1 MEFTRED
8 GLSFV
13 SNVLEVKEFEK
24 KFDENKLTVLN
35 EIIWSFHQHIPF
47 NNIKHISKPFEDR
60 RTPTLKESMEM
71 VLSRQGGLC
80 LTLNTVIF
88 QVLRELGYDIS
99 LAVGTVISENDH
111 VFCIA
116 KVLDEDMESLFI
128 VDVGFAFP
136 TFKAVR
142 LVPNGDSEVLS
153 TVSLTLKYR
162 HMANGDYCRLH
173 RKVDKNSGD
182 VSWETMFRFSL
193 TPNLTVE
200 SVQKYVGDIVYEN
213 PEESNFNR
221 VPFLVTYKGECMVAF
236 KNGVLSIGNK
246 NRTVDFFSSETDE
259 EMIKELSKHFQYV
272 KLVEFKKSFQR
283 WREIGSPEFKIPT
296 RQLLPL

>member
-1 MEFTRED
+1 MEFSRED
-8 GLSFV
+8 SLSFV

-24 KFDENKLTVLN
+24 RFDENKLTVLN
-35 EIIWSFHQHIPF
+35 EIIRSFHQHIPF
-47 NNIKHISKPFEDR
+47 SNIKHISKPFKDR

-88 QVLRELGYDIS
+88 RVLRELGYDIS

-116 KVLDEDMESLFI
+116 RALDEDMESLFI

-136 TFKAVR
+136 LFKAIK

-153 TVSLTLKYR
+153 TASLVLKYR
-162 HMANGDYCRLH
+162 HMENGDYCRLH
-173 RKVDKNSGD
+173 RKVDKKSGD
-182 VSWETMFRFSL
+182 VVWELMYRFSL
-193 TPNLTVE
+193 TPNLTLE
-200 SVQKYVGDIVYEN
+200 SVQKFVGNVVYDDEDH
-213 PEESNFNR
+213 NFNK
-221 VPFLVTYKGECMVAF
+221 VPFLVTFKGERMIAF
-236 KNGVLSIGNK
+236 KNGVLSIGNEDG
-246 NRTVDFFSSETDE
+246 TVEFFSSETDE

-272 KLVEFKKSFQR
+272 KLVEFIKSFQR
-283 WREIGSPEFKIPT
+283 WREIGSPEFKIPI
-296 RQLLPL
+296 RQLLPI

>member
-1 MEFTRED
+1 MEFSRED
-8 GLSFV
+8 SLSFV

-24 KFDENKLTVLN
+24 RFDENKLTVLN
-35 EIIWSFHQHIPF
+35 EIIRSFHQHIPF
-47 NNIKHISKPFEDR
+47 SNIKHISKPFKDR

-88 QVLRELGYDIS
+88 RVLRELGYYIS

-116 KVLDEDMESLFI
+116 RALDEDVESLFI

-136 TFKAVR
+136 LFKAVK

-153 TVSLTLKYR
+153 TASLVLKYR
-162 HMANGDYCRLH
+162 HMENGDYCRLH
-173 RKVDKNSGD
+173 RKVDKKSGD
-182 VSWETMFRFSL
+182 VVWELMYRFSL
-193 TPNLTVE
+193 TPNLTLE
-200 SVQKYVGDIVYEN
+200 SVQKFVGNVVYDDEDH
-213 PEESNFNR
+213 NFNK
-221 VPFLVTYKGECMVAF
+221 VPFLVTFKGERMIAF
-236 KNGVLSIGNK
+236 KNGVLSIGNEDG
-246 NRTVDFFSSETDE
+246 TVEFFSSEIDE

-272 KLVEFKKSFQR
+272 KLVEFIKSFQR
-283 WREIGSPEFKIPT
+283 WREIGSPEFKIPI
-296 RQLLPL
+296 RQLLPI

>member
-1 MEFTRED
+1 MEFSRED
-8 GLSFV
+8 SLSFV

-24 KFDENKLTVLN
+24 RFDENKLTVLN
-35 EIIWSFHQHIPF
+35 EIIRSFHQHIPF
-47 NNIKHISKPFEDR
+47 SNIKHISKPFKDR

-88 QVLRELGYDIS
+88 RVLRELGYYIS

-116 KVLDEDMESLFI
+116 RALDEDMESLFI

-136 TFKAVR
+136 LFKAIK

-153 TVSLTLKYR
+153 TASLVLKYR
-162 HMANGDYCRLH
+162 HMENGDYCRLH
-173 RKVDKNSGD
+173 RKVDKKSGD
-182 VSWETMFRFSL
+182 VVWELMYRFSL
-193 TPNLTVE
+193 TPNLTLE
-200 SVQKYVGDIVYEN
+200 SVQKFVGNVVYDDEDHI
-213 PEESNFNR
+213 FNK
-221 VPFLVTYKGECMVAF
+221 VPFLVTFKGERMIAF
-236 KNGVLSIGNK
+236 KNGVLSIGNEDG
-246 NRTVDFFSSETDE
+246 TVEFFSSETDE

-272 KLVEFKKSFQR
+272 KLVEFIKSFQR
-283 WREIGSPEFKIPT
+283 WREIGSPEFKIPI
-296 RQLLPL
+296 RQLLPI

>member
-1 MEFTRED
+1 MEFSRED
-8 GLSFV
+8 SLSFV

-24 KFDENKLTVLN
+24 RFDENKLTVLN
-35 EIIWSFHQHIPF
+35 EIIRSFHQHIPF
-47 NNIKHISKPFEDR
+47 SNIKHISKPFKDR

-88 QVLRELGYDIS
+88 RVLRELGYYIS

-116 KVLDEDMESLFI
+116 RALDEDMESLFI

-136 TFKAVR
+136 LFKAVK

-153 TVSLTLKYR
+153 TVSLVLKYR
-162 HMANGDYCRLH
+162 HMENGDYCRLH
-173 RKVDKNSGD
+173 RKVDKKSGD
-182 VSWETMFRFSL
+182 VVWEVMYTFSL
-193 TPNLTVE
+193 TPNLTLE
-200 SVQKYVGDIVYEN
+200 SVQKFVGNVVYDDEDHI
-213 PEESNFNR
+213 FNK
-221 VPFLVTYKGECMVAF
+221 VPFLVTFKGERMIAF
-236 KNGVLSIGNK
+236 KNGVLSIGNEDG
-246 NRTVDFFSSETDE
+246 TVEFFSSETDE

-272 KLVEFKKSFQR
+272 KLVEFIKSFQR
-283 WREIGSPEFKIPT
+283 WREIGSPEFKIPI
-296 RQLLPL
+296 RQLLPI

>member
-8 GLSFV
+8 SLSFV

-47 NNIKHISKPFEDR
+47 SNIKHISKPFEDR

-71 VLSRQGGLC
+71 VLSKQGGMC
-80 LTLNTVIF
+80 LTLNTVMF
-88 QVLRELGYDIS
+88 RVLCRLGYDVS
-99 LAVGTVISENDH
+99 LAVGTVVLENDH

-116 KVLDEDMESLFI
+116 KALDEDMESLFI

-136 TFKAVR
+136 TFKAVK

-153 TVSLTLKYR
+153 TASLALKYR
-162 HMANGDYCRLH
+162 HMENGDYCRLH
-173 RKVDKNSGD
+173 RKVDKNIGD
-182 VSWETMFRFSL
+182 VAWETWLRFSL
-193 TPNLTVE
+193 TPYLTLE
-200 SVQKYVGDIVYEN
+200 TVQKCVGDIVYEN

-236 KNGVLSIGNK
+236 KNGVLSIGNEIG
-246 NRTVDFFSSETDE
+246 TLEFFSSETDE
-259 EMIKELSKHFQYV
+259 EMM
-272 KLVEFKKSFQR
+272 
-283 WREIGSPEFKIPT
+283 
-296 RQLLPL
+296 

>member
-1 MEFTRED
+1 MEFSRED
-8 GLSFV
+8 SLSFV

-24 KFDENKLTVLN
+24 RFDENKLTVLN

-47 NNIKHISKPFEDR
+47 SNIKHVSKPFKDR

-88 QVLRELGYDIS
+88 RVLRELGYYIS

-116 KVLDEDMESLFI
+116 RALDEDVESLFI

-136 TFKAVR
+136 LFKAVK

-153 TVSLTLKYR
+153 TASLVLKYR
-162 HMANGDYCRLH
+162 HMENGDYCRLH
-173 RKVDKNSGD
+173 RKVDKKSGD
-182 VSWETMFRFSL
+182 VVWEVMYKFSL
-193 TPNLTVE
+193 TPNLTLE
-200 SVQKYVGDIVYEN
+200 SVQKFVGNVVYDDEDHI
-213 PEESNFNR
+213 FNK
-221 VPFLVTYKGECMVAF
+221 VPFLVTFKGERMIAF
-236 KNGVLSIGNK
+236 KNGVLSIGNEDG
-246 NRTVDFFSSETDE
+246 TVEFFSSETDE

-272 KLVEFKKSFQR
+272 KLVEFIKSFQR
-283 WREIGSPEFKIPT
+283 WREIGSPEFKIPI
-296 RQLLPL
+296 RQLLPI

>member
-1 MEFTRED
+1 MEFSRED
-8 GLSFV
+8 SLSFV

-24 KFDENKLTVLN
+24 RFDENKLTVLN
-35 EIIWSFHQHIPF
+35 EIIRSFHQHIPF
-47 NNIKHISKPFEDR
+47 SNIKYISKPFKDR

-88 QVLRELGYDIS
+88 CVLRELGYDIS

-116 KVLDEDMESLFI
+116 RALDEDMESLFI

-136 TFKAVR
+136 LFKALK

-153 TVSLTLKYR
+153 TASLVLKYR
-162 HMANGDYCRLH
+162 HMENGDYCRLH
-173 RKVDKNSGD
+173 RKVDKKSGD
-182 VSWETMFRFSL
+182 VVWEVMYKFSL
-193 TPNLTVE
+193 TPNLTLE
-200 SVQKYVGDIVYEN
+200 SVQKFVGNVVYDDEDH
-213 PEESNFNR
+213 NFSK
-221 VPFLVTYKGECMVAF
+221 VPFLVTFKGERMIAF
-236 KNGVLSIGNK
+236 KNGVLSIGNEDG
-246 NRTVDFFSSETDE
+246 TVEFFSSETDE

-272 KLVEFKKSFQR
+272 KLVEFIKSFQR
-283 WREIGSPEFKIPT
+283 WREIGSPEFKIPI
-296 RQLLPL
+296 RQLLPI